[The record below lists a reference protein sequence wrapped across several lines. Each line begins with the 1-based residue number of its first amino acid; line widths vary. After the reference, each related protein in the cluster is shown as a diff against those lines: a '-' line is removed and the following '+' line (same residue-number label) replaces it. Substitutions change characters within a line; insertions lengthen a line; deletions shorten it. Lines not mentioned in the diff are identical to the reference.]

1 MSWKGFQ
8 KNRDFQNLEDI
19 LAPYQSANQE
29 LSFAKACEHLYVFL
43 RRKLIPSWNS
53 LWLRVANLAFLKPDF
68 EILAFS
74 NALDK
79 IWLFFSRKGLTLT
92 EHCVTCISITKSLW
106 LCRVQRILQRFYF
119 ALKMFNVFHKT
130 QMYDRVITGK
140 ENASKD
146 WNCIISM
153 FLTSF
158 NIYFV
163 FGCACFMC
171 ICRKTA
177 ICSFWDKIWLF
188 WRRQVGNPG

>member
-1 MSWKGFQ
+1 
-8 KNRDFQNLEDI
+8 
-19 LAPYQSANQE
+19 
-29 LSFAKACEHLYVFL
+29 
-43 RRKLIPSWNS
+43 
-53 LWLRVANLAFLKPDF
+53 
-68 EILAFS
+68 
-74 NALDK
+74 
-79 IWLFFSRKGLTLT
+79 
-92 EHCVTCISITKSLW
+92 
-106 LCRVQRILQRFYF
+106 
-119 ALKMFNVFHKT
+119 MFNVFHKT

-188 WRRQVGNPG
+188 LAKTGWQPWLVSQSKISKISLAN